1 VQRRQGEILGVDWD
15 DEKLVR
21 FREKHGQA
29 VADLLME
36 KRGEMEEW
44 NPSGHYPVT
53 VSTRPGR
60 PYSEGGRDGGVE

>member
-1 VQRRQGEILGVDWD
+1 MGVDWD

-53 VSTRPGR
+53 VSTGPAGAT
-60 PYSEGGRDGGVE
+60 